1 MKIINGVHFPDT
13 YLESRD
19 LFRKLFPAVKS
30 VFPDAVLESKSVSRS
45 TDLKVDWI
53 KAGRESSKN
62 SLVITTGLHGI
73 EGLFGGAF
81 LELFFREFLPVLK
94 PETSL
99 LLLHG
104 INPWGME
111 RGRKVNPNN
120 VDLNRN
126 FAGSESDLEG
136 SDNPEYRLVREILTP
151 ELPLGALLPAQ
162 IRFLAQVAGAVM
174 KRGTAPLRRAAL
186 LGQSENK
193 KGFYYS
199 GTAYQPETRVVMD
212 LLSGCF
218 GSSANVVHLDVHT
231 GYGPGRQ
238 MVLVN
243 SPLEERSP
251 DKFAELFQYPAV
263 VAADGDDFFQIN
275 GDMLDWAYS
284 WHQKQPG
291 SNYFGTAFE
300 FGTLGDGI
308 ISELISLWIMVVENQ
323 AYWYGTQNG
332 KIRRK
337 IEKRFRELYYP
348 ESTAWREQALQDS
361 RRALTG
367 ILSEYEYL
375 R

>member
-1 MKIINGVHFPDT
+1 MKNIKGVQFPAT
-13 YLESRD
+13 YHES
-19 LFRKLFPAVKS
+19 RKLFRDNYPKVRA
-30 VFPDAVLESKSVSRS
+30 VFPDAVLEEASVPAGSEFQM
-45 TDLKVDWI
+45 DWI
-53 KAGRESSKN
+53 HAGVNQTRDC
-62 SLVITTGLHGI
+62 LVITTGLHGI

-81 LELFFREFLPVLK
+81 LDLFVREFLPVLQ
-94 PETSL
+94 PEMGL
-99 LLLHG
+99 LLFHG

-126 FAGSESDLEG
+126 FTSSEADLKSSE
-136 SDNPEYRLVREILTP
+136 NPDYELVREILTP
-151 ELPLGALLPAQ
+151 ELPLGAILPAQ
-162 IRFLAQVAGAVM
+162 IRFLARIAGAVM

-212 LLSGCF
+212 LLSSCF

-231 GYGPGRQ
+231 GYGPDRQ

-243 SPLEERSP
+243 SPLEKRPP
-251 DKFAELFQYPAV
+251 DEFADLFQYPAV

-275 GDMLDWAYS
+275 GDLLDWAYC
-284 WHQKQPG
+284 WHETRPDSG
-291 SNYFGTAFE
+291 YFGTALE
-300 FGTLGDGI
+300 FGTLGEGFI
-308 ISELISLWIMVVENQ
+308 AELISLWIMVAENQ
-323 AYWYGTQNG
+323 VYWHGTQNG

-337 IEKRFRELYYP
+337 IENRFRELYYP
-348 ESTAWREQALQDS
+348 ESPAWREKAVVDS
-361 RRALTG
+361 RKALCG
-367 ILSEYEYL
+367 ILEESGFV